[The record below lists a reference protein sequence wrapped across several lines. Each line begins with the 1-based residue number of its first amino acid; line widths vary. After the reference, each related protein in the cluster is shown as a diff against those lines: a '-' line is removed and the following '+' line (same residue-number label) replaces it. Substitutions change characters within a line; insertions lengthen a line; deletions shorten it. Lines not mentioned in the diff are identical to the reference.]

1 MKDTLFYILLGI
13 VVLAAIFGLAILCR
27 YAPFLGMIVI
37 FILALVLE
45 VFVNHL

>member
-13 VVLAAIFGLAILCR
+13 IVLAVIFGLAILCR

-37 FILALVLE
+37 FIIGVALE